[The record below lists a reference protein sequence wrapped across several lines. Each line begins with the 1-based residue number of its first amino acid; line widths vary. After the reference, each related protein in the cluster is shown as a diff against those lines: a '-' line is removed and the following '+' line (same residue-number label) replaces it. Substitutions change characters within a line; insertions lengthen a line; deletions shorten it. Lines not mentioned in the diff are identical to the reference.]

1 MKDPAE
7 FLQTL
12 LSHEQS
18 SIIVWGIVAL
28 VSLVSLV
35 YLVVSGIL
43 FYHWFKYGEGNRGV
57 FIAQILYIIISIVLL
72 VFMFAAAL
80 LLTSHA

>member
-18 SIIVWGIVAL
+18 SIIVWGIVA
-28 VSLVSLV
+28 LVSLV